1 MGYKKK
7 QAAITCSSNED
18 DNNGSTIG
26 MPPNI
31 LMKVSWSKQLKFLS
45 NKDRAALFTNIFH
58 YYTGE
63 ALVKMT
69 PLAEMFFA
77 TATELFDFN
86 IGRYGD
92 VVTTN
97 RENGKKGGRPPKE
110 TQNNP
115 MGFSETQNNLKEKE
129 KEKEREREK
138 EKSKDNIKETN
149 NASAMQYK
157 EKFRE
162 IVNIDFRTITDMDFK
177 YFCYDVIELVE
188 KLGWA
193 RFDVI
198 MFGTAL
204 KDLAGVLAD
213 YDLIEL
219 EAAAAKTKR
228 SYNFFIDKLIK

>member
-18 DNNGSTIG
+18 NNNGSTIG

-31 LMKVSWSKQLKFLS
+31 LMKVSWSKHLKFLT
-45 NKDRAALFTNIFH
+45 NEDRAALFTNIFH

-63 ALVKMT
+63 NLVEMT
-69 PLAEMFFA
+69 PIAEMFFA

-86 IGRYGD
+86 IGKYGD
-92 VVTTN
+92 VVIKN
-97 RENGKKGGRPPKE
+97 RENGKKHVGKTKE

-115 MGFSETQNNLKEKE
+115 VGFSETQNNLKEKE
-129 KEKEREREK
+129 RVK

-204 KDLAGVLAD
+204 KDLAGVLID

-228 SYNFFIDKLIK
+228 SYNFYIDKLIK

>member
-1 MGYKKK
+1 MGYKTK
-7 QAAITCSSNED
+7 QAAITCNSNED
-18 DNNGSTIG
+18 DNNGSSIG

-31 LMKVSWSKQLKFLS
+31 LMKVSWSKHLKFLS
-45 NKDRAALFTNIFH
+45 NEDRAALFTNIFH
-58 YYTGE
+58 YYIGDD
-63 ALVKMT
+63 LVEMT
-69 PLAEMFFA
+69 PIAQMFFA

-86 IGRYGD
+86 IVKYSD
-92 VVTTN
+92 VVIKN
-97 RENGKKGGRPPKE
+97 RENGKKHVGKTKE

-115 MGFSETQNNLKEKE
+115 VGFSETQNNLKEKE
-129 KEKEREREK
+129 REKEREK
-138 EKSKDNIKETN
+138 EKEKSNDNIKETN

-157 EKFRE
+157 EKFKE
-162 IVNIDFRTITDMDFK
+162 IVDIDFRTITDMDFK

-204 KDLAGVLAD
+204 KDLAGVLTD
-213 YDLIEL
+213 YNLIEL

-228 SYNFFIDKLIK
+228 SYNFYIDKLIK

>member
-7 QAAITCSSNED
+7 QAAITCNSNEE

-31 LMKVSWSKQLKFLS
+31 LMKVSWSKHLKFLS
-45 NKDRAALFTNIFH
+45 NEDRAALFTNIFH
-58 YYTGE
+58 YYTGDI
-63 ALVKMT
+63 LVEMT
-69 PLAEMFFA
+69 PIAQMFFA

-86 IGRYGD
+86 IGKYCD
-92 VVTTN
+92 VVIKN
-97 RENGKKGGRPPKE
+97 RENGKKHVGKTKE

-115 MGFSETQNNLKEKE
+115 VGFSETQNNLKEKE
-129 KEKEREREK
+129 RVNEK
-138 EKSKDNIKETN
+138 EKSKDKIKETN
-149 NASAMQYK
+149 NATAVQYK

-162 IVNIDFRTITDMDFK
+162 IVDIDFRTITDMDFK

-204 KDLAGVLAD
+204 KDLAEVLTD
-213 YDLIEL
+213 YNLIEL
-219 EAAAAKTKR
+219 EATAAKTKR
-228 SYNFFIDKLIK
+228 SYNFYIDKLIK

>member
-7 QAAITCSSNED
+7 QAAITCNSNED
-18 DNNGSTIG
+18 DKNGSTIG

-31 LMKVSWSKQLKFLS
+31 LMKVSWSKHLKFLS
-45 NKDRAALFTNIFH
+45 NEDRAALFTNIFH
-58 YYTGE
+58 YYTE
-63 ALVKMT
+63 ENLVEMT
-69 PLAEMFFA
+69 PIAEMFFA

-86 IGRYGD
+86 IDKYSD
-92 VVTTN
+92 VVIKN
-97 RENGKKGGRPPKE
+97 RENGKKHVGKTKE

-115 MGFSETQNNLKEKE
+115 VVFSETQNNLKEKE
-129 KEKEREREK
+129 RVKEKEK
-138 EKSKDNIKETN
+138 TKDNIKETN

-162 IVNIDFRTITDMDFK
+162 IVDIDFRTITDMDFK

-204 KDLAGVLAD
+204 KDLAGVLSD

-228 SYNFFIDKLIK
+228 SYNFYIDKLIK

>member
-18 DNNGSTIG
+18 DNNGSIIG

-31 LMKVSWSKQLKFLS
+31 LMKVSWSKHLKFLS
-45 NKDRAALFTNIFH
+45 NEDRATLFTNIFH
-58 YYTGE
+58 YYTRE
-63 ALVKMT
+63 VLVEMT
-69 PLAEMFFA
+69 PIAEMFFA

-86 IGRYGD
+86 IDKYSD
-92 VVTTN
+92 VVIKN
-97 RENGKKGGRPPKE
+97 RENGKKHVGKTKE

-115 MGFSETQNNLKEKE
+115 LGFSETQNNLKEKE
-129 KEKEREREK
+129 KER

-162 IVNIDFRTITDMDFK
+162 IVDIDFRTITDMDFK

-204 KDLAGVLAD
+204 KDLAGVLTD
-213 YDLIEL
+213 YNLIEL

-228 SYNFFIDKLIK
+228 SYNFYIDKLIK

>member
-18 DNNGSTIG
+18 DNNGSIIG

-31 LMKVSWSKQLKFLS
+31 LMKVSWSKHLKFLS
-45 NKDRAALFTNIFH
+45 NEDRAALFTNIFH
-58 YYTGE
+58 YYTGDV
-63 ALVKMT
+63 LVEMT
-69 PLAEMFFA
+69 PIAQMFFA

-86 IGRYGD
+86 IDKYSD
-92 VVTTN
+92 VVIKN
-97 RENGKKGGRPPKE
+97 RENGKKHIGKTKE

-115 MGFSETQNNLKEKE
+115 VGFSETQNNQ
-129 KEKEREREK
+129 KEKERVIEK
-138 EKSKDNIKETN
+138 VKSKDNIKETN

-162 IVNIDFRTITDMDFK
+162 IVDIDFRTITDMDFK

-198 MFGTAL
+198 VFGTAL
-204 KDLAGVLAD
+204 KDLAGVLTD
-213 YDLIEL
+213 YNLIEL

-228 SYNFFIDKLIK
+228 SYNFYIDKLIK

>member
-7 QAAITCSSNED
+7 QAAITCNSNED
-18 DNNGSTIG
+18 DNNVSTIG

-31 LMKVSWSKQLKFLS
+31 LMKVSWSKHLKFLS
-45 NKDRAALFTNIFH
+45 NEDRAALFTNIFL

-63 ALVKMT
+63 NLVEMT
-69 PLAEMFFA
+69 PIAEMFFA

-86 IGRYGD
+86 IGKYGD
-92 VVTTN
+92 VVIKN
-97 RENGKKGGRPPKE
+97 RENGKKHVGKTKE

-115 MGFSETQNNLKEKE
+115 MGFSETQNNLKEKV
-129 KEKEREREK
+129 KEK

-162 IVNIDFRTITDMDFK
+162 IVDIDFRTITDMDFK

-198 MFGTAL
+198 MFGTTL

>member
-18 DNNGSTIG
+18 DNSGSTSIG

-31 LMKVSWSKQLKFLS
+31 LMKVSWSKHLKFLS
-45 NKDRAALFTNIFH
+45 NEDRAALFTNIFH

-63 ALVKMT
+63 NLVEMT
-69 PLAEMFFA
+69 PIAEMFFA

-86 IGRYGD
+86 IDKYGD
-92 VVTTN
+92 VVIKN
-97 RENGKKGGRPPKE
+97 RENGKKHVGKTKE

-115 MGFSETQNNLKEKE
+115 VGFSETQNNLKEKE
-129 KEKEREREK
+129 RVKEKEK
-138 EKSKDNIKETN
+138 TKDNIKETN

-162 IVNIDFRTITDMDFK
+162 IIDIDFRTITDMDFK

-204 KDLAGVLAD
+204 KDLAGVLTD
-213 YDLIEL
+213 YNLIEL

-228 SYNFFIDKLIK
+228 SYNFYIDKLIK

>member
-7 QAAITCSSNED
+7 QSAITCSSNED

-31 LMKVSWSKQLKFLS
+31 LMKVSWSKHLKFLS
-45 NKDRAALFTNIFH
+45 NEDRAALFTNIFH

-63 ALVKMT
+63 ALIEMT
-69 PLAEMFFA
+69 PIAQMFFA

-86 IGRYGD
+86 IDKYSD
-92 VVTTN
+92 VVIKN
-97 RENGKKGGRPPKE
+97 RENGKKHIGKTKE

-115 MGFSETQNNLKEKE
+115 LGFSETQNNLKEKE
-129 KEKEREREK
+129 IVKEK

-149 NASAMQYK
+149 NASAIQYK

-162 IVNIDFRTITDMDFK
+162 IVDIDFRTITDMDFK

-198 MFGTAL
+198 MFGTAH
-204 KDLAGVLAD
+204 KDLAGALTD
-213 YDLIEL
+213 YNLIEL
-219 EAAAAKTKR
+219 EASAAKTKR
-228 SYNFFIDKLIK
+228 SYNFYFDKLIK

>member
-18 DNNGSTIG
+18 DNNGNASIG

-31 LMKVSWSKQLKFLS
+31 LMKVSWSKHLKFLS
-45 NKDRAALFTNIFH
+45 NEDRAALFTNIFN
-58 YYTGE
+58 YYTGDV
-63 ALVKMT
+63 LVEMT
-69 PLAEMFFA
+69 PIAEMFFA
-77 TATELFDFN
+77 TAAELFDFN
-86 IGRYGD
+86 IAKYAD
-92 VVTTN
+92 VVIKN
-97 RENGKKGGRPPKE
+97 RENGKKHVGKTKE

-115 MGFSETQNNLKEKE
+115 VGFSETQTNLKEK
-129 KEKEREREK
+129 EREK

-149 NASAMQYK
+149 NASTMQYK

-162 IVNIDFRTITDMDFK
+162 IVDIDFRTITDMDFK

-204 KDLAGVLAD
+204 KDLAGVLTD
-213 YDLIEL
+213 YNLIEL

-228 SYNFFIDKLIK
+228 SYNFYIDKLIK

>member
-31 LMKVSWSKQLKFLS
+31 LMKVSWSKHLKFLS
-45 NKDRAALFTNIFH
+45 NEDRAALFTNIFH
-58 YYTGE
+58 YYTGDI
-63 ALVKMT
+63 LVDMT
-69 PLAEMFFA
+69 PIAEMFFA

-86 IGRYGD
+86 IGKYGD
-92 VVTTN
+92 VVIKN
-97 RENGKKGGRPPKE
+97 RENGKKHVGKTKE

-115 MGFSETQNNLKEKE
+115 VGFSETQNNLKEK
-129 KEKEREREK
+129 EREK

-162 IVNIDFRTITDMDFK
+162 IVDIDFRKITDMDFK

-198 MFGTAL
+198 MFGTSH
-204 KDLAGVLAD
+204 KDLAGVLTD
-213 YDLIEL
+213 YNLIEL

-228 SYNFFIDKLIK
+228 SYNFYIDKLI

>member
-18 DNNGSTIG
+18 DNNNGSIIE

-31 LMKVSWSKQLKFLS
+31 LMKVSWSKHLKFLS
-45 NKDRAALFTNIFH
+45 NEDRAALFTNIFH
-58 YYTGE
+58 YYTGDV
-63 ALVKMT
+63 LVEMT
-69 PLAEMFFA
+69 PIAQMFFA
-77 TATELFDFN
+77 TASELFDFN
-86 IGRYGD
+86 IDKYSD
-92 VVTTN
+92 VVIKN
-97 RENGKKGGRPPKE
+97 RENGKKHISKTKE

-115 MGFSETQNNLKEKE
+115 VGFSEIQNNLKEKE
-129 KEKEREREK
+129 RVKEK

-162 IVNIDFRTITDMDFK
+162 IVNIDFRTITDMGFK

-204 KDLAGVLAD
+204 KDLAGVLID

-228 SYNFFIDKLIK
+228 SYNFYIDKLIK

>member
-18 DNNGSTIG
+18 DNNGSIIG

-31 LMKVSWSKQLKFLS
+31 LMKVSWSKHLKFLS
-45 NKDRAALFTNIFH
+45 NEDRAALFTNIFH
-58 YYTGE
+58 YYTGDV
-63 ALVKMT
+63 LVEMT
-69 PLAEMFFA
+69 PIAQMFFA

-86 IGRYGD
+86 IDKYSD
-92 VVTTN
+92 VVIKN
-97 RENGKKGGRPPKE
+97 RENGKKHVGKTKE

-115 MGFSETQNNLKEKE
+115 VGFSETQNDLKEKE
-129 KEKEREREK
+129 RVKEKEK
-138 EKSKDNIKETN
+138 TKDNIKETN
-149 NASAMQYK
+149 NSSAMQYK
-157 EKFRE
+157 DKFRE
-162 IVNIDFRTITDMDFK
+162 IVSIDFNTLTEMESK

-204 KDLAGVLAD
+204 KDLAGVLTD
-213 YDLIEL
+213 YNLIEL

-228 SYNFFIDKLIK
+228 SYNFYIDKLIK

>member
-18 DNNGSTIG
+18 YNSGITSIG

-31 LMKVSWSKQLKFLS
+31 LMKVSWSKHLKFLS
-45 NKDRAALFTNIFH
+45 NDDRAALFTNIFH
-58 YYTGE
+58 YYTGDV
-63 ALVKMT
+63 LVEMT
-69 PLAEMFFA
+69 PIAEMFFA
-77 TATELFDFN
+77 TAAELFDFN
-86 IGRYGD
+86 IGKYAD
-92 VVTTN
+92 VVIKN
-97 RENGKKGGRPPKE
+97 RENGKKHVGKTKE

-115 MGFSETQNNLKEKE
+115 MGFSETQNNLKEK
-129 KEKEREREK
+129 EREK

-204 KDLAGVLAD
+204 KDLAGVLTD
-213 YDLIEL
+213 YNLIEL

-228 SYNFFIDKLIK
+228 SYNFYIDKLIK

>member
-1 MGYKKK
+1 MIK
-7 QAAITCSSNED
+7 QRKL
-18 DNNGSTIG
+18 
-26 MPPNI
+26 PNDRI
-31 LMKVSWSKQLKFLS
+31 YTPEPVALLMI
-45 NKDRAALFTNIFH
+45 N
-58 YYTGE
+58 
-63 ALVKMT
+63 MC
-69 PLAEMFFA
+69 
-77 TATELFDFN
+77 
-86 IGRYGD
+86 
-92 VVTTN
+92 
-97 RENGKKGGRPPKE
+97 
-110 TQNNP
+110 
-115 MGFSETQNNLKEKE
+115 
-129 KEKEREREK
+129 
-138 EKSKDNIKETN
+138 NIKETN

-162 IVNIDFRTITDMDFK
+162 IVDIDFRTITDMDFK

-228 SYNFFIDKLIK
+228 SYNFYIDKLIK

>member
-7 QAAITCSSNED
+7 QAAITCSSNEN

-31 LMKVSWSKQLKFLS
+31 LMKVSWSKHLKFLS
-45 NKDRAALFTNIFH
+45 NEERASLFTNIFH

-63 ALVKMT
+63 NLVEMT
-69 PLAEMFFA
+69 PIAEMFFA

-86 IGRYGD
+86 IGKYGD
-92 VVTTN
+92 VVIKN
-97 RENGKKGGRPPKE
+97 RENGKKHVGKTKE

-115 MGFSETQNNLKEKE
+115 VGFSETQNNLKEKE
-129 KEKEREREK
+129 RVKEKEK
-138 EKSKDNIKETN
+138 TKDNIKETN
-149 NASAMQYK
+149 NSSAMQYK
-157 EKFRE
+157 DKFRE
-162 IVNIDFRTITDMDFK
+162 IVSIDFNTLTEMESK

-204 KDLAGVLAD
+204 KDLAGVLTD
-213 YDLIEL
+213 YNLIEL

-228 SYNFFIDKLIK
+228 SYNFYIDKLIK

>member
-18 DNNGSTIG
+18 DNNGSIIG

-31 LMKVSWSKQLKFLS
+31 LMKVSWSKHLKFLS
-45 NKDRAALFTNIFH
+45 NDDRAALFTNIFH
-58 YYTGE
+58 YYTGDV
-63 ALVKMT
+63 LVEMT
-69 PLAEMFFA
+69 PIAQMFFA

-86 IGRYGD
+86 IDKYSD
-92 VVTTN
+92 VVIKN
-97 RENGKKGGRPPKE
+97 RENGKKHIGKTKE
-110 TQNNP
+110 TQNNQV
-115 MGFSETQNNLKEKE
+115 GFSETQNNLKEK
-129 KEKEREREK
+129 EREK

-162 IVNIDFRTITDMDFK
+162 IVDIDFRTITDMDLK

-204 KDLAGVLAD
+204 KDLAGVLTD
-213 YDLIEL
+213 YNLIEL

-228 SYNFFIDKLIK
+228 SYNFYIDKLIK

>member
-18 DNNGSTIG
+18 YNSGITSIG

-31 LMKVSWSKQLKFLS
+31 LMKVSWSKHLKFLS
-45 NKDRAALFTNIFH
+45 NDDRAALFTNIFH
-58 YYTGE
+58 YYTGDV
-63 ALVKMT
+63 LVEMT
-69 PLAEMFFA
+69 PIAEMFFA
-77 TATELFDFN
+77 TAAELFDFN
-86 IGRYGD
+86 IGKYAD
-92 VVTTN
+92 VVIKN
-97 RENGKKGGRPPKE
+97 RENGKKHVGKTKE

-115 MGFSETQNNLKEKE
+115 MDFSETQNNLKEKE
-129 KEKEREREK
+129 RVKEKEK
-138 EKSKDNIKETN
+138 TKDNIKETN

-162 IVNIDFRTITDMDFK
+162 IVDIDFRTITDMDFK

-204 KDLAGVLAD
+204 KDLAGVLTD
-213 YDLIEL
+213 YNLIEL

-228 SYNFFIDKLIK
+228 SYNFYIDKLIK

>member
-58 YYTGE
+58 YYTGDV
-63 ALVKMT
+63 LVDMT
-69 PLAEMFFA
+69 PIAEMFFA

-86 IGRYGD
+86 IGKYGD
-92 VVTTN
+92 VVIKN
-97 RENGKKGGRPPKE
+97 RENGKKHVGKTKE

-115 MGFSETQNNLKEKE
+115 VGFSETQNNLKEKE
-129 KEKEREREK
+129 REK
-138 EKSKDNIKETN
+138 EKETSKDNIKETN

-162 IVNIDFRTITDMDFK
+162 IVDIDFRTITDMDFK

-204 KDLAGVLAD
+204 KDLAGVLTD
-213 YDLIEL
+213 YSLIEL

>member
-18 DNNGSTIG
+18 DNNSSTIG

-31 LMKVSWSKQLKFLS
+31 LMKVSWSKHLKFLS
-45 NKDRAALFTNIFH
+45 NEDRAALFTNIFH
-58 YYTGE
+58 YYTRDI
-63 ALVKMT
+63 LVEMT
-69 PLAEMFFA
+69 PIAQMFFA
-77 TATELFDFN
+77 TAAELFDFN
-86 IGRYGD
+86 IGKYGE
-92 VVTTN
+92 VVIKN
-97 RENGKKGGRPPKE
+97 RENGKKHVGKTKE

-129 KEKEREREK
+129 RVIEKV
-138 EKSKDNIKETN
+138 KSKDNIKETN

-162 IVNIDFRTITDMDFK
+162 IVDIDFRTITDMDFK

-198 MFGTAL
+198 IFGTAL
-204 KDLAGVLAD
+204 NDLAGVLTD
-213 YDLIEL
+213 YNLIEL

-228 SYNFFIDKLIK
+228 SYNFYIDKLIK

>member
-7 QAAITCSSNED
+7 QAAITCNSNED
-18 DNNGSTIG
+18 DNNGSSIG

-31 LMKVSWSKQLKFLS
+31 LMKVSWSKHLKFLT
-45 NKDRAALFTNIFH
+45 NEDRAALFTNIFH

-63 ALVKMT
+63 NLVEMT
-69 PLAEMFFA
+69 PIAEMFFA

-86 IGRYGD
+86 IGKYGD
-92 VVTTN
+92 VVIKN
-97 RENGKKGGRPPKE
+97 RENGKKHIGKTKE

-115 MGFSETQNNLKEKE
+115 VGFSETQNNLKEKE
-129 KEKEREREK
+129 RVK

-162 IVNIDFRTITDMDFK
+162 IVDIDFRTITDMDFK

-204 KDLAGVLAD
+204 KDLAGVLTD
-213 YDLIEL
+213 YNLIEL

-228 SYNFFIDKLIK
+228 SYNFYIDKLIK

>member
-31 LMKVSWSKQLKFLS
+31 LMKVSWSKHLKFLS
-45 NKDRAALFTNIFH
+45 NEDRAALFTNIFH
-58 YYTGE
+58 YYVGE
-63 ALVKMT
+63 VLVEMS
-69 PLAEMFFA
+69 PVAEMFFA
-77 TATELFDFN
+77 TATEFFEFN
-86 IGRYGD
+86 IEKYEEK
-92 VVTTN
+92 VITN
-97 RENGKKGGRPPKE
+97 RENGKKNVGKTKE

-115 MGFSETQNNLKEKE
+115 VGFSETQNNLKEKE
-129 KEKEREREK
+129 RVKEK

-149 NASAMQYK
+149 NVSAMQYK

-162 IVNIDFRTITDMDFK
+162 IVDIDFRTITDMDFK

-198 MFGTAL
+198 IFGTAL
-204 KDLAGVLAD
+204 KDLAGVLTD
-213 YDLIEL
+213 YNLIEL
-219 EAAAAKTKR
+219 EAVAAKTKR
-228 SYNFFIDKLIK
+228 SYNFYIDKLIK

>member
-7 QAAITCSSNED
+7 QASITCSSNED
-18 DNNGSTIG
+18 DNNSSTIG

-31 LMKVSWSKQLKFLS
+31 LMKVSWSKHLKFLS
-45 NKDRAALFTNIFH
+45 NEDRAALFTNIFH

-63 ALVKMT
+63 NLVEMT
-69 PLAEMFFA
+69 PIAEMFFA

-86 IGRYGD
+86 IDKYGD
-92 VVTTN
+92 VVIKN
-97 RENGKKGGRPPKE
+97 RENGKKHVGKTKE

-115 MGFSETQNNLKEKE
+115 VGFSETQNNLKEKE
-129 KEKEREREK
+129 REK
-138 EKSKDNIKETN
+138 EKEKTKDNIKETN

-162 IVNIDFRTITDMDFK
+162 IVDIDFRTITDMDFK

-204 KDLAGVLAD
+204 KDLAGVLTD
-213 YDLIEL
+213 YNLIEL
-219 EAAAAKTKR
+219 EAVAAKTKR
-228 SYNFFIDKLIK
+228 SYNFYIDKLIK

>member
-18 DNNGSTIG
+18 DNNGSIIG

-31 LMKVSWSKQLKFLS
+31 LMKVSWSKHLKFLS
-45 NKDRAALFTNIFH
+45 NEDRAALFTNIFH
-58 YYTGE
+58 YYTGDV
-63 ALVKMT
+63 LVEMT
-69 PLAEMFFA
+69 PIAEMFFA
-77 TATELFDFN
+77 TAAELFDFN
-86 IGRYGD
+86 IGKYAD
-92 VVTTN
+92 VVIKN
-97 RENGKKGGRPPKE
+97 RENGKKHVGKTKE

-129 KEKEREREK
+129 REKEK
-138 EKSKDNIKETN
+138 EKSKYNIKETN
-149 NASAMQYK
+149 NASTMQYK

-162 IVNIDFRTITDMDFK
+162 IVNIDFKTLPDMESK

-204 KDLAGVLAD
+204 KDLAGVLTD
-213 YDLIEL
+213 YNLIEL

>member
-1 MGYKKK
+1 MEYKKK

-18 DNNGSTIG
+18 DNNSSTIG

-31 LMKVSWSKQLKFLS
+31 LMKVSWSKHLKFLS
-45 NKDRAALFTNIFH
+45 NEDRAVLFTNIFH
-58 YYTGE
+58 YYTGDV
-63 ALVKMT
+63 LVEMT
-69 PLAEMFFA
+69 PIAQMFFA

-86 IGRYGD
+86 IDKYSD
-92 VVTTN
+92 VVIKN
-97 RENGKKGGRPPKE
+97 RENGKKHVGKSKE

-115 MGFSETQNNLKEKE
+115 VGFSETQNNLKEKE
-129 KEKEREREK
+129 RVKEK

-149 NASAMQYK
+149 NAIAMQYK

-162 IVNIDFRTITDMDFK
+162 IVDIDFRTITDMDFK

-204 KDLAGVLAD
+204 KDLAGVLTD
-213 YDLIEL
+213 YNLIEL

-228 SYNFFIDKLIK
+228 SYIFYIDKLIK

>member
-7 QAAITCSSNED
+7 QADITCSSNED
-18 DNNGSTIG
+18 DNSGSTIG

-31 LMKVSWSKQLKFLS
+31 LMKVSWSKHLKFLS
-45 NKDRAALFTNIFH
+45 NEDRAALFTNIFH
-58 YYTGE
+58 YYTGDV
-63 ALVKMT
+63 LVEMT
-69 PLAEMFFA
+69 PIAQMFFA

-86 IGRYGD
+86 IDKYSD
-92 VVTTN
+92 VVIKN
-97 RENGKKGGRPPKE
+97 RENGKKHIGKTKE

-115 MGFSETQNNLKEKE
+115 VGFSETQNNLKEKE
-129 KEKEREREK
+129 RVKEK

-162 IVNIDFRTITDMDFK
+162 IVDIDFRTITDMDFK

-204 KDLAGVLAD
+204 KDLAGVLTD
-213 YDLIEL
+213 YNLIEL

-228 SYNFFIDKLIK
+228 SYNFYIDKLIK

>member
-18 DNNGSTIG
+18 DNNGSIIG

-31 LMKVSWSKQLKFLS
+31 LMKVSWSKHLKFLS
-45 NKDRAALFTNIFH
+45 NEDRAALFTNIFH
-58 YYTGE
+58 YYTGDV
-63 ALVKMT
+63 LVEMT
-69 PLAEMFFA
+69 PIAQMFFA

-86 IGRYGD
+86 IDKYSD
-92 VVTTN
+92 VVIKN
-97 RENGKKGGRPPKE
+97 RENGKKHIGKTKE
-110 TQNNP
+110 TQNNQV
-115 MGFSETQNNLKEKE
+115 GFSETQNNLKEK
-129 KEKEREREK
+129 EREK

-162 IVNIDFRTITDMDFK
+162 IVDIDFRTITDMDFK

-204 KDLAGVLAD
+204 KDLAGVLID

-228 SYNFFIDKLIK
+228 SYNFYIDKLIK

>member
-18 DNNGSTIG
+18 DNNSSTIG

-31 LMKVSWSKQLKFLS
+31 LMKVSWSKHLKFLS
-45 NKDRAALFTNIFH
+45 NEDRAALFTNIFH
-58 YYTGE
+58 YYTGDV
-63 ALVKMT
+63 LVEMT
-69 PLAEMFFA
+69 PIAQMFFA
-77 TATELFDFN
+77 TASELFDFN
-86 IGRYGD
+86 IDKYSD
-92 VVTTN
+92 VVIKN
-97 RENGKKGGRPPKE
+97 RENGKKHVVKSKE

-115 MGFSETQNNLKEKE
+115 VGFSETQNNLKEKE
-129 KEKEREREK
+129 RVKEKEK
-138 EKSKDNIKETN
+138 TKDNIKETN

-162 IVNIDFRTITDMDFK
+162 IVDIDFRTITDMDFK

-204 KDLAGVLAD
+204 KDLAGALTD
-213 YDLIEL
+213 YNLIEL

-228 SYNFFIDKLIK
+228 SYNFYIDKLIK

>member
-7 QAAITCSSNED
+7 QADITCSSNED
-18 DNNGSTIG
+18 DNSGSTIG
-26 MPPNI
+26 MLPNI
-31 LMKVSWSKQLKFLS
+31 LMKVSWSKHLKFLS
-45 NKDRAALFTNIFH
+45 NEDRAALFTNIFH
-58 YYTGE
+58 YYTGDV
-63 ALVKMT
+63 LVEMT
-69 PLAEMFFA
+69 PIAQMFFA

-86 IGRYGD
+86 IDKYSD
-92 VVTTN
+92 VVIKN
-97 RENGKKGGRPPKE
+97 RENGKKHIGKTKE

-115 MGFSETQNNLKEKE
+115 VGFSETQNNLKEKE
-129 KEKEREREK
+129 RVKEK

-162 IVNIDFRTITDMDFK
+162 IVDIDFRTITDMDFK

-204 KDLAGVLAD
+204 KDLAGVLTD
-213 YDLIEL
+213 YNLIEL

-228 SYNFFIDKLIK
+228 SYNFYIDKLIK

>member
-1 MGYKKK
+1 MGYKKQ
-7 QAAITCSSNED
+7 QAVITCSSNED

-31 LMKVSWSKQLKFLS
+31 LMKVSWSKHLKFLS
-45 NKDRAALFTNIFH
+45 NEDRAALFTNIFH

-63 ALVKMT
+63 NLVEMT
-69 PLAEMFFA
+69 PIAEMFFE

-86 IGRYGD
+86 IGKYGD
-92 VVTTN
+92 VVIKN
-97 RENGKKGGRPPKE
+97 RENGKKHVGKTKE

-115 MGFSETQNNLKEKE
+115 VGFSETQNNLKEKE
-129 KEKEREREK
+129 RVKEK

-162 IVNIDFRTITDMDFK
+162 IVDIDFRTITDMDFK

-204 KDLAGVLAD
+204 KDLAGVLID

-228 SYNFFIDKLIK
+228 SYNFYIDKLIK

>member
-18 DNNGSTIG
+18 DNNGSIIG

-31 LMKVSWSKQLKFLS
+31 LMKVSWSKHLKFLS
-45 NKDRAALFTNIFH
+45 NEDRAALFTNIFH
-58 YYTGE
+58 YYTRE
-63 ALVKMT
+63 VLVEMT
-69 PLAEMFFA
+69 PIAEMFFA

-86 IGRYGD
+86 IDKYSD
-92 VVTTN
+92 VVIKN
-97 RENGKKGGRPPKE
+97 RENGKKHVGKTKE

-115 MGFSETQNNLKEKE
+115 VGFSETQNNLKEKE
-129 KEKEREREK
+129 REK
-138 EKSKDNIKETN
+138 EKEKTKDNIKETN
-149 NASAMQYK
+149 NSSAMQYK

-162 IVNIDFRTITDMDFK
+162 IVDIDFRTITDMDFK

-198 MFGTAL
+198 MFGTTL
-204 KDLAGVLAD
+204 KDLAGVLTD
-213 YDLIEL
+213 YNLIEL

-228 SYNFFIDKLIK
+228 SYNFYIDKLIK

>member
-1 MGYKKK
+1 MGYKKQ
-7 QAAITCSSNED
+7 QAVITCSSNED
-18 DNNGSTIG
+18 DNSGSTSIG

-31 LMKVSWSKQLKFLS
+31 LMKVSWSKHLKFLS
-45 NKDRAALFTNIFH
+45 NEDRAALFTNIFH

-63 ALVKMT
+63 NLVEMT
-69 PLAEMFFA
+69 PIAEMFFA

-86 IGRYGD
+86 IDKYGD
-92 VVTTN
+92 VVIKN
-97 RENGKKGGRPPKE
+97 RENGKKHVGKTKE

-115 MGFSETQNNLKEKE
+115 VGFSETQNNLKEKE
-129 KEKEREREK
+129 RVKEKEK
-138 EKSKDNIKETN
+138 TKDNIKETN

-162 IVNIDFRTITDMDFK
+162 IVDIDFRTITDMDFK

-204 KDLAGVLAD
+204 KDLAGVLTD
-213 YDLIEL
+213 YNLIEL

-228 SYNFFIDKLIK
+228 SYNFYIDKLIK

>member
-31 LMKVSWSKQLKFLS
+31 LMKVSWSKHLKFLS
-45 NKDRAALFTNIFH
+45 NDDRAVLFTNIFH
-58 YYTGE
+58 YYTGDV
-63 ALVKMT
+63 LVEMT
-69 PLAEMFFA
+69 PIAEMFFA

-86 IGRYGD
+86 IGKYGD
-92 VVTTN
+92 VVIKN
-97 RENGKKGGRPPKE
+97 RENGKKHVGKTKE

-115 MGFSETQNNLKEKE
+115 VGFSETQNNLKEKE
-129 KEKEREREK
+129 RVKEK

-162 IVNIDFRTITDMDFK
+162 IVDIDFRTITDMDFK

-204 KDLAGVLAD
+204 KDLAGVLID

-228 SYNFFIDKLIK
+228 SYNFYIDKLIK